1 MTVQFLLEKP
11 TFAALAF
18 GILYL
23 IGDAIYRLY
32 FHPLSR
38 FPGPKI
44 AAVTGWYETYHDLIR
59 RGMFIWKIQEMHE
72 KYGKLF

>member
-1 MTVQFLLEKP
+1 MAIQFLLEKP
-11 TFAALAF
+11 TYAAVAI
-18 GILYL
+18 GVLYL
-23 IGDAIYRLY
+23 IGGAIYRLY

-59 RGMFIWKIQEMHE
+59 RGMFVWKIQEMHE